1 MSNRRPDRLFDLT
14 TLTTLVKRY
23 ALLAT
28 ASLGCVIGFS
38 SGGYGYTVDLEY
50 GWGKGAVEVKAM
62 GEYDYIGVPGSV
74 YSAGSAGTIY
84 DVQPLASGYEV
95 KGYSVEG

>member
-1 MSNRRPDRLFDLT
+1 MKSAML
-14 TLTTLVKRY
+14 
-23 ALLAT
+23 ALAAVAVLIT
-28 ASLGCVIGFS
+28 PLI
-38 SGGYGYTVDLEY
+38 GYGYTVDLEY
-50 GWGKGAVEVKAM
+50 GWGKGVVEVKAM